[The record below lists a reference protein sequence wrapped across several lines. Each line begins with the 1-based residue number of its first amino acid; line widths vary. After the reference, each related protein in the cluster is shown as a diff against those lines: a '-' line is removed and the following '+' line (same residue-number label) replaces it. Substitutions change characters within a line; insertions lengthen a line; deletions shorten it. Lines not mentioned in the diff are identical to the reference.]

1 MVKYCY
7 DRYKIQEMS
16 DKAVDTYMLALK
28 FVSDWFVTNKMLEK
42 LDGAVFSTDDI
53 VFPDIDPNIVTFLP
67 ILWTLTIYIL
77 VILNL
82 MMMIILMIVILQL
95 HPRLM
100 AW

>member
-1 MVKYCY
+1 
-7 DRYKIQEMS
+7 
-16 DKAVDTYMLALK
+16 
-28 FVSDWFVTNKMLEK
+28 MLEK

>member
-16 DKAVDTYMLALK
+16 DKAVDAYMLALK

-42 LDGAVFSTDDI
+42 LDGAVFSTADI
-53 VFPDIDPNIVTFLP
+53 VFRDVNPNIATFLP
-67 ILWTLTIYIL
+67 VLWTLTIYIL

>member
-16 DKAVDTYMLALK
+16 DKAVDAYMLPLK